1 MHVLALAT
9 DFPSLSFRQ
18 PLRRP
23 FGVFFREELC
33 GRGFLLAANKLL
45 RFGKYVR
52 TYVRTYWNFLSCP
65 LESTYVHSGTNIALL
80 Y

>member
-52 TYVRTYWNFLSCP
+52 TYVLELSFLSP
-65 LESTYVHSGTNIALL
+65 GKYVRARRD
-80 Y
+80 